1 VVRHLRRRTLSA
13 LDSDPRFVVDMN
25 AADLPP
31 PPPLTSNEI
40 VGLIADHW
48 VKNIGADPD
57 EAAMRA
63 ERGFMHMLATDSI
76 REWGFSPTGET
87 LYEPHSPVAA
97 ETIVYV
103 MIQKETH

>member
-1 VVRHLRRRTLSA
+1 MVRHLRRPSLYA
-13 LDSDPRFVVDMN
+13 LDRDISVAYVMSTQLPG
-25 AADLPP
+25 PP
-31 PPPLTSNEI
+31 PMTSGEI
-40 VGLIADHW
+40 VGVIRDHW
-48 VKNIGADPD
+48 IENMGANPD
-57 EAAMRA
+57 EAEIRA